1 MASISA
7 VALEIGLLAGLV
19 AATGGA
25 LWLGQVWGAR
35 QRRRHTGDEPQY
47 EVIQGATLALLGLL
61 LGFSFSGASS
71 RFIERQDLIVREANA
86 IGTAYLRAD
95 LLPVSERDQLRS
107 ALRAYGTM
115 RLALA
120 QREASGRGAADAH
133 QEVAAQQMAIWGIV
147 IRGVEKRPDAS
158 QLVAPPVNDLIDLLA
173 ARDAATRRHVPIP
186 VMITLWVCAAVS
198 LGSVGYGI
206 GRAGRTIGTQ
216 AVLLGVLICASIAVT
231 IDLDY
236 PMRGFI
242 QLDMEPLRA
251 AQAALQP

>member
-25 LWLGQVWGAR
+25 LWLGRGWGAR
-35 QRRRHTGDEPQY
+35 QRRRHTGDEGQY
-47 EVIQGATLALLGLL
+47 EVVQGATLALLGLL

-95 LLPVSERDQLRS
+95 LLLAGERDQLRS
-107 ALRAYGTM
+107 ALRTYAGM
-115 RLALA
+115 RLALV
-120 QREASGRGAADAH
+120 QGEATGRGAADAH
-133 QEVAAQQMAIWGIV
+133 REVVAQQMAIWGIV
-147 IRGVEKRPDAS
+147 MRGIEQRPGVA
-158 QLVAPPVNDLIDLLA
+158 LVMVTPINELIDLLA
-173 ARDAATRRHVPIP
+173 IRDAASRRHVPIP
-186 VMITLWVCAAVS
+186 VMVTLWVCATVS
-198 LGSVGYGI
+198 LGSVGFGI

-236 PMRGFI
+236 PLRGFI
-242 QLDMEPLRA
+242 QLDVEPLRA
-251 AQAALQP
+251 AQAAMQP